1 MSAARSPGTPT
12 AKQTSV
18 WVDTAPAP
26 PLHPQLDG
34 DVRADVAVIG
44 GGIVGITTALLLAEG
59 GASVVL
65 LEAGRLAG
73 GTSGYTTAK
82 VSSQHGLIYDA
93 LRSKHGRETARRYG
107 EANEAALAWI
117 AARVARDGIDCDFRR
132 QPSYAYVTSAS
143 DRSQVE
149 REAEAA
155 VEAGLPAE
163 LVQETPLPYPVEAA
177 VRFEH
182 QAEFH
187 PRRYL
192 FALAEQLAA
201 IEGARI
207 FERSHAVEVGAHE
220 GRQVVKGPGGR
231 VLAERVV
238 VATHYPFLDRS
249 LAFARLHPSRS
260 YAIACRI
267 AGAPPEGM
275 HISGDEPK
283 RSVRAIPMP
292 DGEELLLVGG
302 EGHKTGTEPDT
313 ALRYER
319 LEAFAR
325 EHWDVQSVEHR
336 WSAQDPSTLDR
347 IPYVG
352 RLVPHSDHVLMA
364 TGFAKWGMTGGTAAA
379 LLLADLCLGREAMW
393 ADLFDPWR
401 VTARQSLPR
410 LVQENAQVAARFV
423 GDRLRHADPRP
434 IENLRPGEGAILE
447 RDGERVA
454 AARDEDGTLHA
465 VSPRCTHLGCIV
477 QWNNAERSW
486 DCPCHGSRFGLDGT
500 VLEGPAVH
508 RLERKPL
515 GD

>member
-1 MSAARSPGTPT
+1 VSTGVPSAKR
-12 AKQTSV
+12 TSV

-26 PLHPQLDG
+26 RLHPQLDG

-44 GGIVGITTALLLAEG
+44 GGIVGITTALLLAEA

-93 LRSKHGRETARRYG
+93 LRSKHGAETARRYG

-132 QPSYAYVTSAS
+132 QPSFAYVTSS
-143 DRSQVE
+143 EHRGQVE

-155 VEAGLPAE
+155 SAAGLPAT
-163 LVQETPLPYPVEAA
+163 LVEDTPLPYPVEAA
-177 VRFEH
+177 VRFEQ
-182 QAEFH
+182 QAELH

-192 FALAEQLAA
+192 FALAGTLAA
-201 IEGARI
+201 AGGARI

-249 LAFARLHPSRS
+249 LAFARLSPMRS

-267 AGAPPEGM
+267 SGAPPEGL
-275 HISGDEPK
+275 HISGDSPT
-283 RSVRAIPMP
+283 RSIRAIPMA

-302 EGHKTGTEPDT
+302 VRHKTGTESDT
-313 ALRYER
+313 ELRYER

-325 EHWDVQSVEHR
+325 EHWDVRTVEHR
-336 WSAQDPSTLDR
+336 WSAQDPSTPDLL
-347 IPYVG
+347 PYAG
-352 RLVPHSDHVLMA
+352 RMLPRGDKLLMA
-364 TGFAKWGMTGGTAAA
+364 TGFAKWGLTNGTAAA

-393 ADLFDPWR
+393 ADLFDPN
-401 VTARQSLPR
+401 R
-410 LVQENAQVAARFV
+410 LTLRASATTLVKENAQVAAHFV
-423 GDRLRHADPRP
+423 GDRLKHAERRP
-434 IENLRPGEGAILE
+434 LDDLGPGQGAILE
-447 RDGERVA
+447 HDGERVA

-465 VSPRCTHLGCIV
+465 VSARCTHLGCLV
-477 QWNNAERSW
+477 AWNDAERSW
-486 DCPCHGSRFGLDGT
+486 DCPCHGSRFGVDGT

-515 GD
+515 GG